1 MDKVNTYPSATNE
14 MRDGALLPRSAAASG
29 RLVLSASDRRLSLL
43 GCLARAGHAPK
54 PHVASRDADTA
65 IERLSE
71 VITWTQ
77 RGMKN
82 WVCDGLEFFV
92 GAVGVL
98 LYARGRRASGCVR
111 APWWPFLSKLMDV
124 ASEAVDYKAYI
135 SMV

>member
-1 MDKVNTYPSATNE
+1 MASLGWA
-14 MRDGALLPRSAAASG
+14 GA
-29 RLVLSASDRRLSLL
+29 
-43 GCLARAGHAPK
+43 APK
-54 PHVASRDADTA
+54 PQAASSDADTA
-65 IERLSE
+65 IELICE
-71 VITWTQ
+71 VVTWSVLVLFGRQ
-77 RGMKN
+77 IGMKN